1 MNAPL
6 PESLSADKRRTVLD
20 LVAALAATPG
30 VAAVVLG
37 GSYARGTARPD
48 SDVDLGLYY
57 DSAAPF
63 RIDDIARVAQA
74 VAVQP
79 PTVTDFYVWGAWVNG
94 GAWIHTASGKV
105 DFLYRNLD
113 QVARTIDEAEQGIV
127 HHDYPQ
133 QPPYGFYSVTYL
145 AETHVC
151 LPLFDPAGA
160 IQALKARVQP
170 YPAMLHQRVVNDG
183 LWSAEF
189 TLLHARTFAAQG
201 DIYNTAGC
209 LTRTATTLT
218 QVLFALNRCY
228 FMTDK
233 GALRLI
239 DGFARKPEGYVQALS
254 AILAAPG
261 QDAAGLTHSVQ
272 AMETLWRCVVD
283 LTGGAYQ
290 PKFVLS

>member
-1 MNAPL
+1 MPL
-6 PESLSADKRRTVLD
+6 PETLPAEKRRTVCE
-20 LVAALAATPG
+20 LVNALAAMPG

-37 GSYARGTARPD
+37 GSHARNVARPD

-57 DSAAPF
+57 DPAAPF
-63 RIDDIARVAQA
+63 RIDDIERIAQS
-74 VAVQP
+74 VAVRP
-79 PTVTDFYVWGAWVNG
+79 PTVTNFYGWGAWVNG
-94 GAWIHTASGKV
+94 GAWIHTATGKV
-105 DFLYRNLD
+105 DLLYRNLA
-113 QVARTIDEAEQGIV
+113 QVERTISEAEQGIV
-127 HHDYPQ
+127 QHDYPQ

-151 LPLFDPAGA
+151 LPIFDPAGA
-160 IQALKARVQP
+160 IRALKARVQH
-170 YPAMLHQRVVNDG
+170 YPAALHRRVVNDG

-233 GALRLI
+233 GALHVI
-239 DGFARKPEGYVQALS
+239 EDFALKPDGYVQALTP
-254 AILAAPG
+254 ILAAPG
-261 QDAAGLTHSVQ
+261 QNAAALTQSVQ
-272 AMETLWRCVVD
+272 ALEALWRCVVD

-290 PKFVLS
+290 PKSVLS

>member
-1 MNAPL
+1 MSL
-6 PESLSADKRRTVLD
+6 PETLPADKRCTVLD
-20 LVAALAATPG
+20 LVDALAATPG

-37 GSYARGTARPD
+37 GSYARGMARPD
-48 SDVDLGLYY
+48 SDVDLGVYY
-57 DSAAPF
+57 DPATPF
-63 RIDDIARVAQA
+63 HIDDIARVAQA
-74 VAVQP
+74 VAVKP
-79 PTVTDFYVWGAWVNG
+79 PTVTDFYQWGAWVNG
-94 GAWIHTASGKV
+94 GAWISTAAGKV
-105 DFLYRNLD
+105 DFLYRNLA
-113 QVARTIDEAEQGIV
+113 QVAHTIGEAEQGIV
-127 HHDYPQ
+127 QHDYPQ

-160 IQALKARVQP
+160 LQALKARVHV
-170 YPAMLHQRVVNDG
+170 YPEALHRHAVDDG

-218 QVLFALNRCY
+218 QVLFTLNRCY

-233 GALRLI
+233 GALRVI
-239 DGFARKPEGYVQALS
+239 EGFAHKPDGYIQALTT
-254 AILAAPG
+254 ILAAPG
-261 QDAAGLTHSVQ
+261 QDAAALTQSVQ
-272 AMETLWRCVVD
+272 ALEALWRRVVD